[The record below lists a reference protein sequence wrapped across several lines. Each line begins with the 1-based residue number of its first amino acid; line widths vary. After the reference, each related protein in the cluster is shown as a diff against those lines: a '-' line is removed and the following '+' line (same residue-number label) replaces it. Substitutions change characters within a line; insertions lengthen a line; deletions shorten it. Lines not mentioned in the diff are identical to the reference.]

1 MRPTERGFTLIE
13 LLITIVILALTT
25 LMLVEG
31 VRMVARHVGGREAGL
46 DRASTIIAV
55 EGFLRAELADA
66 RPFPTKATLSFE
78 GRSNGVAFVSV
89 APASVAAGGLMNL
102 SLEIVQVAKAGAALR
117 LNWRPYQGA
126 AVVSESSGSGRL
138 LLDNLRDVRFAYFGA
153 AQSNGRPQW
162 QDTWIGMTS
171 LPMLIRLR
179 MTLAN
184 GEVLPDLVV
193 ALRLYPGPGDMRNAR
208 RRF

>member
-31 VRMVARHVGGREAGL
+31 VRMVARHVGGREAAL
-46 DRASTIIAV
+46 DRASTIVAV
-55 EGFLRAELADA
+55 EDFLRAELADA
-66 RPFPTKATLSFE
+66 RPYPTKASLSFE
-78 GRSNGVAFVSV
+78 GRSNGVDFVSV
-89 APASVAAGGLMNL
+89 APASVATVGLLNL
-102 SLEIVQVAKAGAALR
+102 SLEVVSVAKTGAALR
-117 LNWRPYQGA
+117 LNWRPYRGSA
-126 AVVSESSGSGRL
+126 LVKETSGSGRL

-153 AQSNGRPQW
+153 AQSNGVPEW
-162 QDTWIGMTS
+162 QDTWTGMTY

-179 MTLAN
+179 MILAN
-184 GEVLPDLVV
+184 GEQLPDLVV
-193 ALRLYPGPGDMRNAR
+193 ALRLYPGPGDVRNTR